1 MFFVFC
7 FLKVVKMLRVG
18 QQVVVNGFWMVVEE
32 VVDDSTAF
40 AVDKEGVS
48 HEISPSMVDH
58 YYN

>member
-1 MFFVFC
+1 
-7 FLKVVKMLRVG
+7 MLRVG